1 MSTIN
6 LSLFEIGIPF
16 NASPVGIDIFSTLV
30 NLRATGFGKQYE
42 RENNEDEGSVN
53 C

>member
-6 LSLFEIGIPF
+6 LFLFEIGIPF
-16 NASPVGIDIFSTLV
+16 NANSVRIDIFGTLV
-30 NLRATGFGKQYE
+30 NLRATGIGRPYE
-42 RENNEDEGSVN
+42 KENNEDEGSVN